1 MTTLKRLTQFLL
13 IASLTQGPVALCAA
27 PSAAKPIPPSIEI
40 PIPAEAAAVIEAV
53 RLAAIRKDTKVLVR
67 LYSKDIVWDGGA
79 ERMFEQLGTGE
90 EYSKL
95 FLNPLLESLRVGC
108 KGRRSGP
115 ITAVDCGTSRDGPT
129 SWFTLTD
136 EGWRLSHLSL

>member
-1 MTTLKRLTQFLL
+1 MFTLKRLCQFLL
-13 IASLTQGPVALCAA
+13 IAGLTQGPVALCTD
-27 PSAAKPIPPSIEI
+27 PSAAKPIPPSIEV
-40 PIPAEAAAVIEAV
+40 PIPPEAAAVIEAV
-53 RLAAIRKDTKVLVR
+53 RIAAIRKDTKELVR
-67 LYSKDIVWDGGA
+67 LHSKDYMWQGGA
-79 ERMFEQLGTGE
+79 KRMFEQLGDGE
-90 EYSKL
+90 DYYKY

-115 ITAVDCGTSRDGPT
+115 ILAVDCGVDRDGPT